1 MLMSAGEQGQEH
13 QLFWLI
19 FIRSNPFSIIPS
31 GIARYALLEILDRGE
46 GVIREEK
53 WKSLIYKKIY

>member
-46 GVIREEK
+46 G
-53 WKSLIYKKIY
+53 LIPPSPWEIGWMS